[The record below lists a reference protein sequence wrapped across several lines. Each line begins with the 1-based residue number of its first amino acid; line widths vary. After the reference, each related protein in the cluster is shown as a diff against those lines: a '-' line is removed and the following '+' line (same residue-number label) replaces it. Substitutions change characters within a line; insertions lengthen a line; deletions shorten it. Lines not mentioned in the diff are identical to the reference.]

1 MTEEQIEKELEWV
14 RNQVQ
19 HIKRTND
26 IRKVQKSLDLLA
38 KRYKSLEEKLTNE
51 FDLD

>member
-1 MTEEQIEKELEWV
+1 MTEEQIQKELEWV

-38 KRYKSLEEKLTNE
+38 KRYDALEKKLTNE
-51 FDLD
+51 IDLD

>member
-1 MTEEQIEKELEWV
+1 MTEEQIKKELEWV

-38 KRYKSLEEKLTNE
+38 KRYDALEKKLTNE
-51 FDLD
+51 IDLD